1 MGNDRAISERFWQ
14 MISLSLKT
22 TLDQIKLWLSFA
34 CHVHSNLSSRQWFP
48 AIWSTLISKFFIYAK
63 QSQLPITVV
72 IVVPTLLNGS
82 VPVKEHWG
90 KAMTYLF
97 IAVFKHSWLSSIAP
111 PVMDWILIK
120 RNVALL
126 IVSHIGKN
134 FRWNKTEIFF
144 LWSTNIKLPCTLPCL
159 IAGFGGRIKCS
170 KCHISKLRNQTSVEG
185 DGFLINGE
193 TVIQCRKIVKSGT
206 SSPS

>member
-1 MGNDRAISERFWQ
+1 MGNDTAISERFWQ
-14 MISLSLKT
+14 MISLSLKK

-34 CHVHSNLSSRQWFP
+34 CHIHSNLSYR
-48 AIWSTLISKFFIYAK
+48 
-63 QSQLPITVV
+63 
-72 IVVPTLLNGS
+72 LLNGS

-97 IAVFKHSWLSSIAP
+97 IVVFKHSWLSSIAR

-126 IVSHIGKN
+126 IVPHIGKN

-144 LWSTNIKLPCTLPCL
+144 LWSTNIKLLCTLPCL

-170 KCHISKLRNQTSVEG
+170 KCHTSKLRNQTSVEG

>member
-1 MGNDRAISERFWQ
+1 
-14 MISLSLKT
+14 MISPTSKKI
-22 TLDQIKLWLSFA
+22 LDQIKSWLFFA
-34 CHVHSNLSSRQWFP
+34 PQVHSNLSSRQWFP
-48 AIWSTLISKFFIYAK
+48 AIWSTLISKFFVYAN
-63 QSQLPITVV
+63 QSQLPITVAV
-72 IVVPTLLNGS
+72 IVAPTVLNGL

-97 IAVFKHSWLSSIAP
+97 IVVFKHSWLSSIAR

-126 IVSHIGKN
+126 IVPHIGKN
-134 FRWNKTEIFF
+134 FRWNKTETFF
-144 LWSTNIKLPCTLPCL
+144 LWSTNIKLLCTLPCL